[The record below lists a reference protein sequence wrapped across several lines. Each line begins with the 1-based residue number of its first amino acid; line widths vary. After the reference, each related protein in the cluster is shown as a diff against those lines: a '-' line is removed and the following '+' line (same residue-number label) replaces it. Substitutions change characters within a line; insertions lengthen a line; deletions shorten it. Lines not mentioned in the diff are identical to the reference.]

1 MGVQAIVI
9 VVNLVNLEEGF
20 KGEFA
25 IVGYADIIEHRSL
38 FEVYTDNAVT
48 LLDML

>member
-9 VVNLVNLEEGF
+9 VVNLEEGF
-20 KGEFA
+20 KREFA
-25 IVGYADIIEHRSL
+25 IVGYADIIEHRNL
-38 FEVYTDNAVT
+38 FEIYTDNAVT